1 MPTTYDEDQQA
12 QPGYVPDD
20 DSLRAITG
28 TGKDEEANMEKSAQ
42 EGTAADQAERQS
54 LGLPGAGGEDKAGVG
69 SAAAAA
75 AGSVATN
82 AAINA
87 ATGGAGGTVTTA
99 AKMAKFFWGNRKRKS
114 ATVGG
119 GIGIGTVGACIVGF
133 MLLLAPLKIVNM
145 VQNLQ
150 DHFFGASEEAATDM
164 SERLMQ
170 RYIVKKLMPGMVD
183 QKCRSTL
190 VNKSCAKASDGSTP
204 VGQLFNAWK
213 DARIENKMAQ
223 KYGIELV
230 RNGNSFLLRTPNI
243 RQGIA
248 LGQYSDTIEYE
259 NKVYA
264 KLSRGEVRAEVRST
278 LKTETGL
285 VNMMHR
291 YGVGPLMERKY
302 GVKRCIIAC
311 QKRDKFTEKV
321 ESKKVAFKSYLNE
334 RVLAPRDEL
343 ISLAFDCAMSSFA
356 CAQGDEV
363 GDDGSHTSQFDRDVQ
378 EKLAQFAA
386 SHGQDD
392 LDKLFEKSKL
402 IREKGLMYGVLERLT
417 TETTAKATALAGE
430 KGIPIIGWIDL
441 GANLI
446 SAMRQVG
453 PALSKINYSL
463 YSSMAVSTYALYRTS
478 ADELKTGKV
487 DGAVVGSIADSLN
500 AVPGGDQGGV
510 SAEQTKLYQ
519 KLNHTS
525 SQSTA
530 STLLPSAYADE
541 SNTATFKQKCDN
553 SDDKIAADETE
564 CPEMIVG
571 LKGILGGISALSNFY
586 RNAPMLNATGIGIA
600 ADKWVE
606 VENSLFGKVFDLLG
620 DLLGF
625 LNKLGPFR
633 VFYEG
638 ATAVSSKLIE
648 AIVKSVGEHAFPSQI
663 TNKVSGGRNY
673 EVAAAGA
680 DFSANEYCH
689 YNLGCH
695 KVTDA
700 QAEEIRTARAEERRA
715 EFNNKSLYARLFDTN
730 DTQSFVS
737 HMALAMPSSVSSGT
751 TSLTSTLISNP
762 LGTIFNSF
770 GSLISGRSQAA
781 VDAKDPFGISQ
792 YALTSDD
799 LSMIGDP
806 EVFWKANCSNIE
818 AANKKWG
825 EAAQLNEDTGQY
837 ENTTP
842 NLCQTLQTATM
853 VAGGK
858 YDTSLIPN
866 YQSETSSDGGTAAG
880 GTFTIG
886 TYNILHAEDHKDNS
900 IGTGNCS
907 GSVLASDPLCAK
919 TRSAR
924 QVQIVTGQGAGVNNP
939 AFDVFGTQE
948 TSPTQYRILK
958 QSLTNYDVFPTNP
971 DHMNN
976 REQGAVA
983 IWWDKTKFKLAD
995 SGTAPGVSNTARDI
1009 NVPWVK
1015 LETLGDPTHPGG
1027 QQFYFMS
1034 IHYSQHDCSDQNCL
1048 NDSSQATDDANMRR
1062 SAELTREWVQSK
1074 STDSTPVF
1082 VVGDTNDNL
1091 TQKLSYCILTRGA
1104 LMQNTWDMS
1113 NGVAANPDKP
1123 CPTNRNNGIDQLYA
1137 TPNKVSATNW
1147 THLPNSGIY
1156 ATASDHTPVYT
1167 TVTIESDTTGWVWPA
1182 QKIYPGPCWNS
1193 HSTGEYHAGMDMNVR
1208 QSGLKANAAHSG
1220 TVYRVGTDPD
1230 AGNYVTV
1237 KVSDH
1242 LYYSY
1247 EHLQSVAV
1255 KEKDEVLAGQELGT
1269 IGRTG
1274 NVQLSSATKGH
1285 LHMVV
1290 SVDGE
1295 LGGYSSSPQTNSN
1308 TRNPLN
1314 YLPKNA
1320 PSNYTCTN

>member
-28 TGKDEEANMEKSAQ
+28 IGKDEEANMEKSAQ

-54 LGLPGAGGEDKAGVG
+54 LGLPGTPSSDGADKAGVG
-69 SAAAAA
+69 STAAAA

-119 GIGIGTVGACIVGF
+119 GVGIGTVGACIVGF

-204 VGQLFNAWK
+204 IGQLFNAWK
-213 DARIENKMAQ
+213 DARIENKMAD
-223 KYGIELV
+223 KYGIELI

-248 LGQYSDTIEYE
+248 LGQYSDTVEYE

-500 AVPGGDQGGV
+500 TVPGGDQGGV

-519 KLNHTS
+519 KLNNTS
-525 SQSTA
+525 TQSTA
-530 STLLPSAYADE
+530 SSLLPSAYAAE
-541 SNTATFKQKCDN
+541 SNPATFKQKCDN

-586 RNAPMLNATGIGIA
+586 RNAPMLNATGSGIA

-663 TNKVSGGRNY
+663 TNNVSGGRNY

-737 HMALAMPSSVSSGT
+737 HMALAMPNSVSSGT

-781 VDAKDPFGISQ
+781 VDSKDPFGISQ
-792 YALTSDD
+792 YGLTSDD
-799 LSMIGDP
+799 LNMIGDP
-806 EVFWKANCSNIE
+806 EAFWKTNCTNLE
-818 AANKKWG
+818 AYNKKWG

-842 NLCQTLQTATM
+842 NLCQTLQTAAM
-853 VAGGK
+853 VSGGK
-858 YDTSLIPN
+858 YDTGLIPN
-866 YQSETSSDGGTAAG
+866 YSASAVSENTGGGAD
-880 GTFTIG
+880 FTIATFNVRG
-886 TYNILHAEDHKDNS
+886 SSHTAGDLPGAPGSVRIKGSADFVASKGFDVVGFQELQIDQRQGLMQTLGNSYSIWPDTADNIHHRVENS
-900 IGTGNCS
+900 IIWK
-907 GSVLASDPLCAK
+907 DAK
-919 TRSAR
+919 KLG
-924 QVQIVTGQGAGVNNP
+924 GQEGY
-939 AFDVFGTQE
+939 E
-948 TSPTQYRILK
+948 
-958 QSLTNYDVFPTNP
+958 
-971 DHMNN
+971 
-976 REQGAVA
+976 
-983 IWWDKTKFKLAD
+983 LAD
-995 SGTAPGVSNTARDI
+995 KGIITGVYKYFGGNPLDL
-1009 NVPWVK
+1009 PWVK
-1015 LETLGDPTHPGG
+1015 LRDINTQQEFIVLNTHDPADARGPACIWREANARQHLIQAKQWETDGLPVFITGDFNSTFTIRAG
-1027 QQFYFMS
+1027 
-1034 IHYSQHDCSDQNCL
+1034 
-1048 NDSSQATDDANMRR
+1048 NDSCANGQR
-1062 SAELTREWVQSK
+1062 S
-1074 STDSTPVF
+1074 
-1082 VVGDTNDNL
+1082 NL
-1091 TQKLSYCILTRGA
+1091 PYCIITSTGD
-1104 LMQNTWDMS
+1104 MFNSYDVFKKNT
-1113 NGVAANPDKP
+1113 DKGP
-1123 CPTNRNNGIDQLYA
+1123 CPTDASSPVRDLIDHVY
-1137 TPNKVSATNW
+1137 VSKGVDVTRHEWMDAPKRAGYT
-1147 THLPNSGIY
+1147 
-1156 ATASDHTPVYT
+1156 DHVVVAADISIPAAADVGGAAG
-1167 TVTIESDTTGWVWPA
+1167 GWVWPA

-1193 HSTGEYHAGMDMNVR
+1193 LSGSGYHAGMDMNVR
-1208 QSGLKANAAHSG
+1208 QSGMQAKAAHG
-1220 TVYRVGTDPD
+1220 GKVYRVGSDPD

-1237 KVSDH
+1237 KVSDK

-1247 EHLQSVAV
+1247 EHLQSVSV
-1255 KEKDEVLAGQELGT
+1255 NVGDDVLAGEELGI

-1274 NVQLSSATKGH
+1274 NVQLSSSTKGH

-1295 LGGYSSSPQTNSN
+1295 LGGYSSSPQTSSN